1 MGKPD
6 IIFLVL
12 LEEVYVYLEERWGDG
27 RERLKCKVQR
37 TEGRQKVKWEWIN
50 LAIRRRNVGVWQYM
64 MLIYGMEAK
73 TKDLWASL
81 F

>member
-50 LAIRRRNVGVWQYM
+50 LAIRRRNVGVW
-64 MLIYGMEAK
+64 
-73 TKDLWASL
+73 
-81 F
+81 